1 MACRGISPS
10 DTPRLSL
17 SLSSSYLLPL
27 LLLSFFSFFRFFIPF
42 HLFTHFSFFL
52 SFRLIGLS
60 SGRGEGEGSVP
71 NTSSSILRSFFFF
84 SFSFSPLIIYIYI
97 LCPLF
102 HFYFSSL
109 LRDNSFD
116 PAVKSSRVAEKC
128 TPDAED
134 APVCWPLGRH
144 PVFWQRRTD
153 LSVNEFLPFRPRSAI
168 HPLLVEGRGCS
179 LVSRL
184 TSPRCAPKPLYTI
197 R

>member
-1 MACRGISPS
+1 MGSWRAAVFLPL
-10 DTPRLSL
+10 THLVSL

-60 SGRGEGEGSVP
+60 SGRGKGEGSVP

-84 SFSFSPLIIYIYI
+84 FFFFLSADYIYIYI

-102 HFYFSSL
+102 YFYFSSL

-168 HPLLVEGRGCS
+168 HPLPSRGGVARS
-179 LVSRL
+179 FHG
-184 TSPRCAPKPLYTI
+184 
-197 R
+197 